1 MEKINKINIGF
12 SALSLVALLLIIFF
26 APTDCE
32 GGLGILGCGLTLR
45 LLLSALICL
54 NVVVQIV
61 FSLWRLYTKPG
72 KNNSASAALFLHCL
86 LLALILIFAWVW
98 FSGGLALVY
107 QYQ

>member
-26 APTDCE
+26 APTNCE

-54 NVVVQIV
+54 NTIAQII
-61 FSLWRLYTKPG
+61 FSLWRLYTEPSKDRATG
-72 KNNSASAALFLHCL
+72 IALFLHCL
-86 LLALILIFAWVW
+86 LLALILIFAWIW
-98 FSGGLALVY
+98 FSGGLAFVY